1 MRFLIIFI
9 FLITNVVAEELP
21 GIKNIVIHK
30 IPKTHDNVIFL
41 DKNDQKININEYTGN
56 LLILNFWATWCE
68 PCKEE
73 MPSLDKLQ
81 ANPELDK
88 IKIFPINIGKESLN
102 KVNKFFIDLNIKN
115 FEPYFDPPT
124 TLAKMFTLRGVP
136 TTILI
141 NKEGQEFARII
152 GSIDFEDTNFVNWIK
167 LKFLQ
172 SILVKKIQIKL
183 INFLKI
189 LISKISNLILI
200 HLPY

>member
-30 IPKTHDNVIFL
+30 VPKTYDNVIFL
-41 DKNDQKININEYTGN
+41 DEKDQKINISNYKGN
-56 LLILNFWATWCE
+56 LLVLNFWATWCE

-81 ANPELDK
+81 ANKELDK
-88 IKIFPINIGKESLN
+88 IKIFAINIGKENLD

-124 TLAKMFTLRGVP
+124 TLAKMFSLRGIP
-136 TTILI
+136 TSILI
-141 NKEGQEFARII
+141 NKEGQEFARVI
-152 GSIDFEDTNFVNWIK
+152 GSIDFGDKRFINWIK
-167 LKFLQ
+167 KY
-172 SILVKKIQIKL
+172 
-183 INFLKI
+183 N
-189 LISKISNLILI
+189 
-200 HLPY
+200 

>member
-9 FLITNVVAEELP
+9 FLITNAVAEQLP

-30 IPKTHDNVIFL
+30 IPKTYDNVIFL
-41 DKNDQKININEYTGN
+41 DKNDQKININEYTDN

-68 PCKEE
+68 PCKDE

-88 IKIFPINIGKESLN
+88 IKIFPINIGKETLE

-115 FEPYFDPPT
+115 FEPYFDPPA

-167 LKFLQ
+167 KY
-172 SILVKKIQIKL
+172 
-183 INFLKI
+183 N
-189 LISKISNLILI
+189 
-200 HLPY
+200 